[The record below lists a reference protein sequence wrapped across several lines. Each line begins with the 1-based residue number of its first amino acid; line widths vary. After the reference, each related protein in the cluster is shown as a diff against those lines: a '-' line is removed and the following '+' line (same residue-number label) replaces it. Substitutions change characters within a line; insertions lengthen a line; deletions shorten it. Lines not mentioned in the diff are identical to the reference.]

1 MNQFLDILLLASFVI
16 GGVYSLWTAVQMRRW
31 KELKP
36 NKFIYPNGCEPGD
49 CTNPEGFRAFMRPQV
64 LLFGLLCLATA
75 ATFLA
80 GTYLSFCP
88 DELVWA
94 AFALGLGRTG
104 RLRLQKLL
112 EQNRRLTKRLDEA
125 RVISQAKCALALYCG
140 TPEDE
145 AHRLIEKRAMDARVS
160 SREIALD
167 ILKECGRGG

>member
-75 ATFLA
+75 AIVISNLSAMSAFLA
-80 GTYLSFCP
+80 TASFTC
-88 DELVWA
+88 
-94 AFALGLGRTG
+94 
-104 RLRLQKLL
+104 
-112 EQNRRLTKRLDEA
+112 
-125 RVISQAKCALALYCG
+125 
-140 TPEDE
+140 
-145 AHRLIEKRAMDARVS
+145 S
-160 SREIALD
+160 SVAW
-167 ILKECGRGG
+167 

>member
-75 ATFLA
+75 GNLP
-80 GTYLSFCP
+80 GRDLS
-88 DELVWA
+88 ELLPRMSW
-94 AFALGLGRTG
+94 
-104 RLRLQKLL
+104 
-112 EQNRRLTKRLDEA
+112 
-125 RVISQAKCALALYCG
+125 
-140 TPEDE
+140 
-145 AHRLIEKRAMDARVS
+145 
-160 SREIALD
+160 
-167 ILKECGRGG
+167 CGRPLPWAWWRL

>member
-88 DELVWA
+88 DELVCRVA
-94 AFALGLGRTG
+94 VVVYISAL
-104 RLRLQKLL
+104 
-112 EQNRRLTKRLDEA
+112 RRSYTRFW
-125 RVISQAKCALALYCG
+125 
-140 TPEDE
+140 
-145 AHRLIEKRAMDARVS
+145 
-160 SREIALD
+160 
-167 ILKECGRGG
+167 

>member
-49 CTNPEGFRAFMRPQV
+49 CTNPQV

-94 AFALGLGRTG
+94 AFALGLVAVVVYISA
-104 RLRLQKLL
+104 LR
-112 EQNRRLTKRLDEA
+112 RSYTRFW
-125 RVISQAKCALALYCG
+125 
-140 TPEDE
+140 
-145 AHRLIEKRAMDARVS
+145 
-160 SREIALD
+160 
-167 ILKECGRGG
+167 

>member
-49 CTNPEGFRAFMRPQV
+49 CTNPEGFRAFMRP
-64 LLFGLLCLATA
+64 LFLSYPMAHAAA

-94 AFALGLGRTG
+94 AFALGLVAVVVYISA
-104 RLRLQKLL
+104 LR
-112 EQNRRLTKRLDEA
+112 RSYTRFW
-125 RVISQAKCALALYCG
+125 
-140 TPEDE
+140 
-145 AHRLIEKRAMDARVS
+145 
-160 SREIALD
+160 
-167 ILKECGRGG
+167 